1 MEGVDRPIG
10 DVSSESLNPI
20 RDGLF
25 EPVGEAFGAKESD
38 IDAVYRGT
46 ADVVENGAEIAAPF
60 AKAAQ
65 PLAAATLSYTEMAY
79 AEADDVAVV
88 SYTHAEVSA
97 TLRPT
102 TKSILAE
109 GAKDV
114 AKDKA
119 YGWGADTVAGAT
131 TSDKDQAEGEAALAE
146 VAKEIVSALIS
157 SPRWRAGGTS

>member
-46 ADVVENGAEIAAPF
+46 ADVV
-60 AKAAQ
+60 
-65 PLAAATLSYTEMAY
+65 
-79 AEADDVAVV
+79 AVMT
-88 SYTHAEVSA
+88 YTHAEVSA